1 MAGKQLRAQ
10 TRGRW
15 PARRV
20 GRREFNA
27 LVRRVDAVERRT
39 ADLFVAVVSLIRHS
53 PDSSEGPLK
62 NLHPDV
68 DLEIR
73 DSSNPAA
80 AGSSRPGDPR

>member
-1 MAGKQLRAQ
+1 MAGQQRREH

-39 ADLFVAVVSLIRHS
+39 ADLFAVVVSLIRHARA
-53 PDSSEGPLK
+53 SEGPLK
-62 NLHPDV
+62 NLHLDV
-68 DLEIR
+68 DLKIA
-73 DSSNPAA
+73 DPSNLPVPA
-80 AGSSRPGDPR
+80 SFRPRDPR